1 VKMFDDSATCG
12 ELTVAIYLAVSIEY
26 WSASVALPM
35 ALYKCVYDY
44 DMIMI

>member
-1 VKMFDDSATCG
+1 MKMFDDSATCG

-35 ALYKCVYDY
+35 ALYKCKGTVTQ
-44 DMIMI
+44 IMI